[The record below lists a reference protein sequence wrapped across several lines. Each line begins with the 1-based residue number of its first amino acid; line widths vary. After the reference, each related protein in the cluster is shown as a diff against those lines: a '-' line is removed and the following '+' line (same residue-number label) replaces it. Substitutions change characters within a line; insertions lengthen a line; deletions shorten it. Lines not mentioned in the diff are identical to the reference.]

1 MMKSTDGESSP
12 SLPHHLL
19 NGLLK
24 DQGELISGL
33 IRENVALV
41 IDSSSCSSIQSKLI
55 PFFFLRG
62 EWSNGDLPNH
72 REMRSFQALEWLIG
86 YRQFMFSIGARYFKI
101 PSSRGREGR
110 RKKETEK
117 EQCTLTKFGSSPAHL
132 LMQFEAGAHS
142 AQLHVP
148 CPAGSSGVTPRTTLA
163 LLKVSWLGVK

>member
-12 SLPHHLL
+12 SLPHLL
-19 NGLLK
+19 KGLLK

-72 REMRSFQALEWLIG
+72 REMRLFQALKWPVG
-86 YRQFMFSIGARYFKI
+86 YRRFIFSIGARYFKI

-110 RKKETEK
+110 RKQEMEK
-117 EQCTLTKFGSSPAHL
+117 EQYTLTKFGSSPAHL

-142 AQLHVP
+142 VSTAACSLP
-148 CPAGSSGVTPRTTLA
+148 CWLIWSDSMHNSGFTQGELV
-163 LLKVSWLGVK
+163 GC